1 MQMHLYQDEKH
12 PHVFAAKKGR
22 AEDMRQ
28 IPDRLGLELFALREQ
43 EKRVLTEID
52 EHLRLSGQKPI
63 S

>member
-12 PHVFAAKKGR
+12 PHVFATKKGR

-28 IPDRLGLELFALREQ
+28 IPDRLGLELMALREQ
-43 EKRVLTEID
+43 EQRVLQEIN
-52 EHLRLSGQKPI
+52 EHLRVTGQKPV